1 MSYFVARDG
10 KQYGP
15 YSAETIR
22 KYLAEGSLLV
32 SDQVRGEAQQTWQPL
47 GQVFGPPA
55 GATPV
60 RPPVGTTPVG
70 GTTGAGVPVQPVVMP
85 PDLHWAIV
93 LVLGITCIFTFIW
106 VFVQAN
112 WVRKLDPASNAI
124 VAFVIWTISLVV
136 YYIFCIAIFMQS
148 DTSSAAVFGIFM
160 LLCLIASLVSF
171 YIGIFSMRRSM
182 VTYFNSTEN
191 IQLRLSGVMTFFFSI
206 FYFQYHMSR
215 IARWK
220 RTGVLEA

>member
-22 KYLAEGSLLV
+22 KYLSEGSLLI

-47 GQVFGPPA
+47 GQVFGAPA
-55 GATPV
+55 VSTPV
-60 RPPVGTTPVG
+60 RPPVSTPPG
-70 GTTGAGVPVQPVVMP
+70 GAAGAPVQPVVMP

-93 LVLGITCIFTFIW
+93 LLLGLTYIFTFIW
-106 VFVQAN
+106 VFVQAS
-112 WVRKLDPASNAI
+112 WVRKLDPSNNAM
-124 VAFVIWTISLVV
+124 VGYVVWTICSVISL
-136 YYIFCIAIFMQS
+136 ILSIAALVQS
-148 DTSSAAVFGIFM
+148 DPSSAGTFAGFE
-160 LLCLIASLVSF
+160 LLATLVSVVAW
-171 YIGIFSMRRSM
+171 YISVFSLRRSM
-182 VTYFNSTEN
+182 LNYFNSTEN

-206 FYFQYHMSR
+206 LYLQYHMSR

-220 RTGVLEA
+220 RTGILEA